1 MQVQWRALHRHG
13 VHVVTHGM
21 KASEHV
27 LSEEAGA
34 AVAAA
39 ASMTTACSRH
49 SRWVCLLVIICLLSL
64 PGSMLSLDGLLLLY
78 QILND
83 CFFAEQ
89 KALWSADR
97 ILQAQHIDMS
107 PRRYMHSALDIE
119 GQQ

>member
-1 MQVQWRALHRHG
+1 
-13 VHVVTHGM
+13 
-21 KASEHV
+21 
-27 LSEEAGA
+27 
-34 AVAAA
+34 
-39 ASMTTACSRH
+39 
-49 SRWVCLLVIICLLSL
+49 
-64 PGSMLSLDGLLLLY
+64 MLALDGLLLLY